1 MDVHA
6 SEKEQVEALRKW
18 WKENGSSVIT
28 GVLLGLAVLLGGKAW
43 FSYQETRAL
52 SASNV
57 YAQMM
62 AAMQQQQE
70 EPVRKFANQLIS
82 EFSGSGYAPLAALV
96 LARLAVEQGE
106 LPAAQ
111 AQLQWALDRADAPQL
126 EHTARMRLIR
136 VLLDQSRLEEA
147 EQQLNGVAEAGS
159 YTYLYTELRGDLA
172 LLKGD
177 AAQAASAYQ
186 QALDGMPAQAPN
198 AALLNAKYESV
209 SGAGDP
215 AQ

>member
-28 GVLLGLAVLLGGKAW
+28 GVLLGLSVLLGGKAW
-43 FSYQETRAL
+43 FSYQETRTL

-62 AAMQQQQE
+62 AALNQNEE
-70 EPVRKFANQLIS
+70 EPVRNFANQLIS
-82 EFSGSGYAPLAALV
+82 EHSGSGYAPLAALV
-96 LARLAVEQGE
+96 LARLAVKQGE

-111 AQLQWALDRADAPQL
+111 VQLQWALDHADSPEL
-126 EHTARMRLIR
+126 KHTARMRLVR
-136 VLLDQSRLEEA
+136 VLMDQKQFTEA
-147 EQQLNGVAEAGS
+147 AQQLNSAGEAGA
-159 YTYLYTELRGDLA
+159 YAYLYTELQGDLA
-172 LLKGD
+172 MLEGN
-177 AAQAASAYQ
+177 AAEAARAYR
-186 QALDGMPAQAPN
+186 QALDSMPAQAPN
-198 AALLNAKYESV
+198 AALLSAKFESV
-209 SGAGDP
+209 SGAGSA

>member
-28 GVLLGLAVLLGGKAW
+28 GVLLGLSVLLGGKAW
-43 FSYQETRAL
+43 FSYQETRTL

-62 AAMQQQQE
+62 VALNQNEE
-70 EPVRKFANQLIS
+70 EPVRNFANQLIS
-82 EFSGSGYAPLAALV
+82 EYSGSGYAPLAALV
-96 LARLAVEQGE
+96 LARLAVKQGE

-111 AQLQWALDRADAPQL
+111 VQLQWALDHADSP
-126 EHTARMRLIR
+126 ETKHTARMRLVR
-136 VLLDQSRLEEA
+136 VLMDQKQFTEA
-147 EQQLNGVAEAGS
+147 AQQLNSAGEAGA
-159 YTYLYTELRGDLA
+159 YAYLYTELQGDLA
-172 LLKGD
+172 MLEGN
-177 AAQAASAYQ
+177 AAEAARAYR
-186 QALDGMPAQAPN
+186 QALDSMPAQAPN
-198 AALLNAKYESV
+198 AALLSAKFESV
-209 SGAGDP
+209 SGAGSA